1 MVLCYVEMIPQSTNH
16 FHGLPVVA
24 VFRLFSNVKQIVHV
38 TNTIDKLKYFKFKHY
53 FTILD

>member
-16 FHGLPVVA
+16 FHELSVVA
-24 VFRLFSNVKQIVHV
+24 VFRLFSNVKQLVHV